1 MLLEVFCQGDI
12 GLIDEQPGMMAEAA
26 VQAGRLVPDPLMVRL
41 ILGELKTRGWVANLS
56 QPLYLSSAGAA
67 TAMSDSGS
75 GSDLEVDDFV
85 AELPAPAVPAQ
96 ASEDPSAS
104 FILDGFPRT
113 VSQAMQLDEQIPM
126 NLVLEIVTPTSIILE
141 RISSRLV
148 HAPSGRVYNTTF
160 NPPRVA
166 GRDDVTGEPL
176 TRRADDDLDTWRCR
190 LKKFDETSRPLLEH
204 YRRKNLVLTVKGNSS
219 DEITPALFREIER
232 KFAS

>member
-141 RISSRLV
+141 RISS
-148 HAPSGRVYNTTF
+148 SSFT
-160 NPPRVA
+160 
-166 GRDDVTGEPL
+166 
-176 TRRADDDLDTWRCR
+176 
-190 LKKFDETSRPLLEH
+190 RPLAASTTPLSTPLEWQGEM
-204 YRRKNLVLTVKGNSS
+204 TSQGN
-219 DEITPALFREIER
+219 R
-232 KFAS
+232 